1 MFVIHWHS
9 VFWEWK
15 CSKPIILRFVSS
27 YKLGLPITFC
37 LVAVSPKYEKATV
50 YCGCVDWRHCLTWQ
64 EQIAWTFKFKP
75 ANSNVSDSFHWRFA
89 MGRFLCFLSS
99 LIQYYLWALRWEE
112 KGLSLLVTLHQ
123 PMWCLLAGSSI
134 TDLEYSYSRGKAIKM
149 WREALEGT
157 YSRRE
162 EKGARLSVW

>member
-1 MFVIHWHS
+1 MTIGLISQTRFPNNLLPCGSVAKIWDMFVAVTWTH
-9 VFWEWK
+9 V
-15 CSKPIILRFVSS
+15 V
-27 YKLGLPITFC
+27 
-37 LVAVSPKYEKATV
+37 VSPDKMT
-50 YCGCVDWRHCLTWQ
+50 
-64 EQIAWTFKFKP
+64 WTFKFKP
-75 ANSNVSDSFHWRFA
+75 GNSNVSDSFHWRFA
-89 MGRFLCFLSS
+89 MGRFLCFLYS
-99 LIQYYLWALRWEE
+99 LIRYYLWALRWEE

-134 TDLEYSYSRGKAIKM
+134 TDLEYSYSRGKAIKI